1 MGGHLSLGMLTKKMI
16 TLNLVAR
23 YVVGQRDIFVTYL
36 KDHALSNCLIKKVC
50 SRVLVPTP
58 LARHPP
64 YAHILK

>member
-1 MGGHLSLGMLTKKMI
+1 MI

-58 LARHPP
+58 ARHPP